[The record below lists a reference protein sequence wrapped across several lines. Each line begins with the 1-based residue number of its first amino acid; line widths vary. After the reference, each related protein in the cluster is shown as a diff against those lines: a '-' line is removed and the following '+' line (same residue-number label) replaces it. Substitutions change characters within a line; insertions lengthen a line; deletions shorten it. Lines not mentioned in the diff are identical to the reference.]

1 MNERQAKIIELVKNN
16 NGINVKDLAGLFG
29 VSQMTIRRD
38 LDRLQN
44 KGLIIR
50 THGGGISAGKLRF
63 LQEGFPDYSVSP
75 SKSAIGAAAA
85 ALVSGGQTI
94 AVDSGT
100 TALSTAM
107 HLSQGAGITVATTSL
122 CVAQALYGSDINVL
136 LLGGF
141 LRKNFPG
148 TYGPITEQIL
158 KQFHVDML
166 FIGCDG
172 AVSNDGFYTA
182 DMHVANLEKAMVGI
196 ANQVVVVTESSKF
209 GRRAFSRY
217 ATLNQVYAVVTDNGL
232 SAEDRAN
239 LEAAGISVI
248 MAT

>member
-1 MNERQAKIIELVKNN
+1 MNERQARIIEMIKRDDR
-16 NGINVKDLAGLFG
+16 INAKELSGLFN

-38 LDRLQN
+38 LAGLQE

-63 LQEGFPDYSVSP
+63 LQEGFPDGSVS
-75 SKSAIGAAAA
+75 SAKAAIGAAAA
-85 ALVSGGQTI
+85 SLVSDGQTI

-100 TALSTAM
+100 TALETAM
-107 HLSQGAGITVATTSL
+107 HLAQGTGITVATTSL
-122 CVAQALYGSDINVL
+122 CVAQALYGADINVL

-141 LRKNFPG
+141 LRKNFPA

-158 KQFHVDML
+158 AQFHVDIL

-172 AVSNDGFYTA
+172 AISDEGFYTA
-182 DMHVANLEKAMVGI
+182 DMHVANLEQVMVRI
-196 ANQVVVVTESSKF
+196 ADRVVVVTESCKF

-217 ATLNQVYAVVTDNGL
+217 AASDQVHTVVTDGGL
-232 SAEDRAN
+232 GDRDRAN
-239 LEAAGISVI
+239 LEAAGIAVI
-248 MAT
+248 IAE

>member
-1 MNERQAKIIELVKNN
+1 MNERQAKITELVKGDNI
-16 NGINVKDLAGLFG
+16 INVRDLAGLFG

-38 LDRLQN
+38 LDSLQK

-63 LQEGFPDYSVSP
+63 LQEGFPDYSVFSL
-75 SKSAIGAAAA
+75 KSAIGKAAAG
-85 ALVSGGQTI
+85 LVSGGQTI

-100 TALSTAM
+100 TALEAAM
-107 HLSQGAGITVATTSL
+107 HLPQGADITVATTSL

-148 TYGPITEQIL
+148 TYGPITEQML
-158 KQFHVDML
+158 KQFHVDIL

-172 AVSNDGFYTA
+172 AISDEGFYTA
-182 DMHVANLEKAMVGI
+182 DMHVADLEKVMVSI
-196 ANQVVVVTESSKF
+196 ADKVVVVTESSKF

-217 ATLNQVYAVVTDNGL
+217 ATPGQVHAVVTDAGL
-232 SAEDRAN
+232 TTEDRRN

-248 MAT
+248 TA